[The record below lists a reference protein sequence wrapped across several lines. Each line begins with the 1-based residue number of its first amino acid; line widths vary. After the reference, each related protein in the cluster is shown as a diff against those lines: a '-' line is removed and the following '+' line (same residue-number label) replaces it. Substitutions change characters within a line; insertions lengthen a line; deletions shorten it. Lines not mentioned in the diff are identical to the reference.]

1 MKKEWRVIRSCV
13 AAVMEAPRKLFA
25 SEVNPAASE
34 GKGKKQ
40 VEDGGLSDRI
50 FANLANHPDGARLVE
65 LEKEFG
71 VNRFQMSRVIK
82 NLINEGKVEKRA
94 TLYFAI

>member
-1 MKKEWRVIRSCV
+1 MKKGWRAIRSFV
-13 AAVMEAPRKLFA
+13 TAVMEAPRKVFA

-34 GKGKKQ
+34 GKGKRQ
-40 VEDGGLSDRI
+40 VDDGDLSNRV
-50 FANLANHPDGARLVE
+50 FAYLANHPDGARLVE

-71 VNRFQMSRVIK
+71 VSRFQMSRVIK
-82 NLINEGKVEKRA
+82 NLINEGKVEKRK